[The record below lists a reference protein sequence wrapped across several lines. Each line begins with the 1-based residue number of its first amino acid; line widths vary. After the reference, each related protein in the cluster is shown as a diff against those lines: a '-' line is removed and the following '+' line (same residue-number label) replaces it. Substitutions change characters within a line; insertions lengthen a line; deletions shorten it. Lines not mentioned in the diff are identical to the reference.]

1 MQGKMRKGGWCPMS
15 APLGFPLGSLWPS
28 EACRSCFGLCT
39 LHLDCPPAHLPRSS
53 SCSALGPC
61 ICSPTLV
68 CLRRAAVSV
77 LAAMW
82 CGPIS
87 DHSFSSVSPCIQ
99 VSDSW
104 RGPGTVCVAS
114 SWEILISP
122 AKLCP
127 GGVTVTGV
135 HAGSRGAS
143 CIRGGGLP
151 GRVTGLL
158 RV

>member
-1 MQGKMRKGGWCPMS
+1 M
-15 APLGFPLGSLWPS
+15 
-28 EACRSCFGLCT
+28 
-39 LHLDCPPAHLPRSS
+39 
-53 SCSALGPC
+53 
-61 ICSPTLV
+61 
-68 CLRRAAVSV
+68 SV

-87 DHSFSSVSPCIQ
+87 DHSFFSVSPYFQ

-143 CIRGGGLP
+143 CMGGVGSL
-151 GRVTGLL
+151 GE
-158 RV
+158 

>member
-1 MQGKMRKGGWCPMS
+1 MH
-15 APLGFPLGSLWPS
+15 LGS
-28 EACRSCFGLCT
+28 EY
-39 LHLDCPPAHLPRSS
+39 
-53 SCSALGPC
+53 
-61 ICSPTLV
+61 
-68 CLRRAAVSV
+68 LRRAAVSV

-122 AKLCP
+122 AK
-127 GGVTVTGV
+127 
-135 HAGSRGAS
+135 HNMKIGSQSVQFEIDAFRGNKS
-143 CIRGGGLP
+143 
-151 GRVTGLL
+151 LL
-158 RV
+158 